1 MAKTEGTVKI
11 GVRIGFK
18 TRRRQ
23 ASPILPASGGL
34 TPKYGVVSFFEMYAH
49 PA

>member
-23 ASPILPASGGL
+23 ASPILPASVNA
-34 TPKYGVVSFFEMYAH
+34 KYGVVSFFEMYAH